1 MGTTTCVLV
10 IDDEPDIREIAKISL
25 KITKQWDVLTAAS
38 GLEGLDLAVSSRPDL
53 ILLDVTMPEMDGF
66 ETLKQ
71 LRSHPVYRKK
81 FRFCCSLPQQ
91 KSFNKPNTF
100 QVGAQGVLLK
110 PFDPGGGGCPGRPDR
125 SSPETLGP
133 ARGWPKH

>member
-71 LRSHPVYRKK
+71 LRSHPVTEKIPVLLLTAAAK
-81 FRFCCSLPQQ
+81 VVQQ
-91 KSFNKPNTF
+91 TEYV

-110 PFDPGGGGCPGRPDR
+110 PFDPGA
-125 SSPETLGP
+125 LGDQIEVALKP
-133 ARGWPKH
+133 

>member
-38 GLEGLDLAVSSRPDL
+38 GLEGLEAAVTSQPDL
-53 ILLDVTMPEMDGF
+53 ILLDVTMPDMDGF

-71 LRSHPVYRKK
+71 LRSHPMTEKIPVLLLTAAAKVV
-81 FRFCCSLPQQ
+81 QQ
-91 KSFNKPNTF
+91 TEYV

-110 PFDPGGGGCPGRPDR
+110 PFDPGA
-125 SSPETLGP
+125 LGDQIEVALKP
-133 ARGWPKH
+133 